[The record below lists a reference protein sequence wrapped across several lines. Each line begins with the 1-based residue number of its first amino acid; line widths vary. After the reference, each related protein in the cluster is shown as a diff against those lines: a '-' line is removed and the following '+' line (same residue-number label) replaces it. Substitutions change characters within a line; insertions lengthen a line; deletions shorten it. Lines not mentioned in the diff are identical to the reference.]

1 MKQLALVLSAFV
13 AIIGAIG
20 VIHPEALLGVAR
32 YFETPAGLYVA
43 AGLRIVLGISL
54 LIAAS
59 GSRTPGVVRVLGA
72 IVFVAG
78 LVTPFFGPERVR
90 AIVDWWSLQGRLVMR
105 AGPGFA
111 LALGSFLIWALLPKS
126 RAA

>member
-1 MKQLALVLSAFV
+1 MRQLALVLSAFV

-20 VIHPEALLGVAR
+20 VIRPEALLGIAR
-32 YFETPAGLYVA
+32 YFETPGGLYVA
-43 AGLRIVLGISL
+43 AGLRIVLGIAL
-54 LIAAS
+54 LISAS
-59 GSRTPGVVRVLGA
+59 GSRAPDLVRLLGA
-72 IVFVAG
+72 AVLVAG

-90 AIVDWWSLQGRLVMR
+90 AIVDWWSSQGRFVMR

-111 LALGSFLIWALLPKS
+111 LALGSFLLWALLPNA

>member
-1 MKQLALVLSAFV
+1 MKQLALVLSICV
-13 AIIGAIG
+13 VIIGAIG
-20 VIHPEALLGVAR
+20 VIRPEVLLGVAR
-32 YFETPAGLYVA
+32 YFETRSGLYA
-43 AGLRIVLGISL
+43 AACLRIVLGIAL

-59 GSRTPGVVRVLGA
+59 GSRAPSAIRVVGAVVL
-72 IVFVAG
+72 VAG

-90 AIVDWWSLQGRLVMR
+90 AIVDWWSSRGPLVTR

-111 LALGSFLIWALLPKS
+111 LALGCFLIWALLPKS